1 MDSPG
6 CHTKIQQGKR
16 KGQSCGRRPK
26 KGERKCHYHF
36 KVSKVEGSDKGDRGE
51 KNEKTEKVGE
61 KVGFNLKVIKV
72 IKKTTTTGMKR
83 NSERCAIC
91 LDDIS
96 EKSEGY
102 VKLMCSHQFHNA
114 CVIRINN
121 RKCPICR
128 KVIRGV
134 NPLIKIALEQ
144 NCKKEN
150 KIKELESALY
160 AMGLRVEE
168 IHSHIVPIPIG
179 FIDNGPN
186 PNVQN
191 FFNTMFNIMQE
202 RQEENNTGNR

>member
-1 MDSPG
+1 MDSLR

-16 KGQSCGRRPK
+16 KGELCGRRPK

-36 KVSKVEGSDKGDRGE
+36 KVSKVEGSDKG
-51 KNEKTEKVGE
+51 EKTEKVGE
-61 KVGFNLKVIKV
+61 KNRGFNLKVIKV

-144 NCKKEN
+144 NCQKEN
-150 KIKELESALY
+150 KIKELENALY
-160 AMGLRVEE
+160 AMNLQMEE
-168 IHSHIVPIPIG
+168 FHSHIVPIPIG
-179 FIDNGPN
+179 FINSGPT